1 MADKLAKRKTNPDNT
16 HRKSS
21 LGKGLV
27 DTQFERF
34 EEAWFNF
41 HRYDA
46 DGSGTID
53 RGELALLLADLR
65 LHVGRK
71 GRTAE
76 QMEEWAKRELKK
88 SDTNGDGVLSF
99 EEFLSYYNA
108 FVARFR
114 SQMEELYEIDDS
126 AILGKG
132 AFGVVVSGVRIDSG
146 KGVAVKRLIKANLSD
161 TLDLLHNEIAVWEA
175 LDHPNLVLLLDVFE
189 DAEHL
194 TLVTELMHGGDL
206 FKRLRNAPNGRFDE
220 IVASRFV
227 AQIAAAVA
235 YLHHHG
241 VVHCDLKPANLLVVE
256 KLKECELY
264 DLTVKVADFG
274 LSQTVEKAVNLG
286 RQRTQELSATAAG
299 AADTNTADDDEV
311 AAEDSVGLDAE
322 ASLTAMMAGLGE
334 RGDSIRSKRRGTL
347 HLVCGTPNYFAPELV
362 RLAQRAYDADEYDA
376 SVDNWAVGCVVWE
389 LLVGSPPFDASS
401 EEVLYYK
408 IETNDLEFP
417 EHVSEKAKDLILGMT
432 NSEPEKRLSCDD
444 ALRHPWLKAEV
455 ERMGLLE
462 TVK

>member
-1 MADKLAKRKTNPDNT
+1 MNAEEQPKRAAWSHCEAAAEAVERAAAEAKADASAERCAGLASGFRRSFHFASFRQDASRSITLISQVARGAWLRALRVIGLRNAARCVSSSFAVGIGTARTAAVAVAMADKLAKRKTNPDNT

-114 SQMEELYEIDDS
+114 SQMEELYEIDDT

-161 TLDLLHNEIAVWEA
+161 TLDLLH
-175 LDHPNLVLLLDVFE
+175 
-189 DAEHL
+189 
-194 TLVTELMHGGDL
+194 
-206 FKRLRNAPNGRFDE
+206 
-220 IVASRFV
+220 
-227 AQIAAAVA
+227 
-235 YLHHHG
+235 
-241 VVHCDLKPANLLVVE
+241 
-256 KLKECELY
+256 
-264 DLTVKVADFG
+264 
-274 LSQTVEKAVNLG
+274 
-286 RQRTQELSATAAG
+286 
-299 AADTNTADDDEV
+299 
-311 AAEDSVGLDAE
+311 
-322 ASLTAMMAGLGE
+322 
-334 RGDSIRSKRRGTL
+334 
-347 HLVCGTPNYFAPELV
+347 
-362 RLAQRAYDADEYDA
+362 
-376 SVDNWAVGCVVWE
+376 
-389 LLVGSPPFDASS
+389 
-401 EEVLYYK
+401 
-408 IETNDLEFP
+408 
-417 EHVSEKAKDLILGMT
+417 
-432 NSEPEKRLSCDD
+432 
-444 ALRHPWLKAEV
+444 
-455 ERMGLLE
+455 
-462 TVK
+462 